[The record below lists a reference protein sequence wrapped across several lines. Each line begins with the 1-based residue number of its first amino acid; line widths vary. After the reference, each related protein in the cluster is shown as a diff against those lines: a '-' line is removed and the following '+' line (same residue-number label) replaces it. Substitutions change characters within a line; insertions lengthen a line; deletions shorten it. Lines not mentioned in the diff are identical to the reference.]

1 MKRLKIT
8 EMAYG
13 SSAELVFG
21 TARKPVSTKRGLV
34 IGGGHVHPEVKPHPR
49 PGSEKTLRTLMREYE
64 RANGDILERMV
75 IIGHPA
81 VQIEN
86 EHIYQMTNN
95 PKWGAEIASQAGRQ
109 MDDHHRR
116 YGLKSS
122 YRATVADLRKPDMYH
137 LRESDATAKVL
148 EAFDECAKYA
158 DILSIESLGGKEVF
172 DHSIIRNDIVGLL
185 FAIGVLGALD
195 MEWLWTRIVE
205 ISRRN
210 GCIAGGDTNCSQANT
225 AMFMAGGMIS
235 KDVPHVIAALC
246 RAMSAANSLIAYE
259 CGATGPAKD
268 CAYENPIIKAIT
280 GIPIATEG
288 KTSACAHSDL
298 CGNLM
303 MAVCDLWSNEAV
315 EYHDMFGATTPSV
328 FAEILGYDCAM
339 LNSAIELGY
348 QRQMQEILVNSDMY
362 RDSHSLILA
371 PDNAWQIGR
380 VIASNRNNGDYACA
394 RIAAVKAGEII
405 LSDPLMR
412 LTAHEKEALLKAVVE
427 LESLPDDEG
436 DFIDRCLHKYRQV
449 KGFNPASYG
458 L

>member
-1 MKRLKIT
+1 MKRQKIT

-13 SSAELVFG
+13 NGAEMVFG
-21 TARKPVSTKRGLV
+21 TARKPVTTKRGLV
-34 IGGGHVHPEVKPHPR
+34 IGGGYVHPEVKPHPR
-49 PGSEKTLRTLMREYE
+49 PGSEKTLRTLLREYE
-64 RANGDILERMV
+64 RANGDALERMV
-75 IIGHPA
+75 IIGHPTL
-81 VQIEN
+81 QIEN
-86 EHIYQMTNN
+86 EHIFQMTYN
-95 PKWGAEIASQAGRQ
+95 PKLGAEIAAQTSKQ
-109 MDDHHRR
+109 MDDYLRK

-122 YRATVADLRKPDMYH
+122 YRATIADLRKPDMHH
-137 LRESDATAKVL
+137 LRESDATFKVL
-148 EAFDECAKYA
+148 ESFSECARYA

-172 DHSIIRNDIVGLL
+172 DHCIIRNDIVGIL

-205 ISRRN
+205 ISEKN
-210 GCIAGGDTNCSQANT
+210 GCLPGGDTNCSQANT

-246 RAMSAANSLIAYE
+246 RAMSAANTLIAYE

-268 CAYENPIIKAIT
+268 CAYENPIIKAMA
-280 GIPIATEG
+280 GVPISTEG

-315 EYHDMFGATTPSV
+315 EYRDMFGATTTSV

-348 QRQMQEILVNSDMY
+348 QQQMKEILVNSDMY
-362 RDSHSLILA
+362 RDPHSLILA
-371 PDNAWQIGR
+371 PDNSWEIGN
-380 VIASNRNNGDYACA
+380 VIVSNRENSDYACT
-394 RIAAVKAGEII
+394 RAAAIKAGQII
-405 LSDPLMR
+405 LSDAGMR
-412 LTAHEKEALLKAVVE
+412 LTAHEKEALVKATME

-436 DFIDRCLHKYRQV
+436 TFIEMCLERYKHV